1 MKKRKGKRRRILWWA
16 VLALILVL
24 AGLFAITELTNG
36 PGHEETATSPGA
48 VPSEQGL
55 TGASKAPTAG
65 TEASGGLLTRKIPEP
80 PPTKMNPCD
89 QVQKDLA
96 DLFDFLDGRDYV
108 KRILSN
114 GRCYVHFKEAIKRLA
129 ARPPTPAGESLDPTQ
144 MMRNTYLF
152 FRSLKRD
159 DLNLAKALIEN
170 EASSAELDLDVFY
183 KWLMSGD
190 RCPDPQ
196 GIRPPFN
203 VTYRYAGFF
212 LNTMGGRAY
221 LYRRSEGVRLL
232 VSYYCLLILNEA
244 DRRKVNNY
252 GIDIR
257 PFIGPVLDE
266 MAHYPGFELQET
278 YLGNLKQLEAY
289 YRQER

>member
-1 MKKRKGKRRRILWWA
+1 MKRKGKRRRILWWA

-24 AGLFAITELTNG
+24 AGLFTITELTNG
-36 PGHEETATSPGA
+36 PGHEESETKPGA
-48 VPSEQGL
+48 IHNEQGL
-55 TGASKAPTAG
+55 TGASKAPTEG
-65 TEASGGLLTRKIPEP
+65 TEAGGGPVTQKILEP
-80 PPTKMNPCD
+80 PPAKVNPCD
-89 QVQKDLA
+89 QVQKDLV

-108 KRILSN
+108 KRILSS
-114 GRCYVHFKEAIKRLA
+114 GRCYDHFKEAIKRLM
-129 ARPPTPAGESLDPTQ
+129 ARPPTPAGESLDPTL
-144 MMRNTYLF
+144 MMRNTYFF

-170 EASSAELDLDVFY
+170 EAPSMELDLDVFY
-183 KWLMSGD
+183 KWLMPGD

-232 VSYYCLLILNEA
+232 VTYYCLLILNEA
-244 DRRKVNNY
+244 DKRKVNTY

-257 PFIGPVLDE
+257 PFIGPLSDE
-266 MAHYPGFELQET
+266 MAHYPAFEFQDT
-278 YLGNLKQLEAY
+278 YLGNLKRLEAY
-289 YRQER
+289 YHQER